1 MKVLQATPQCL
12 KVTRRILT
20 IQIVSNRL
28 VSLSEGKISHHAL
41 VHRIHLRT
49 TMSAP
54 PPGYGELCREI
65 ERLHEHSGDNAFQ
78 EQVIRKCVSYLKAN
92 QQGRHWFCDKYMFPV
107 STHLLILFLF
117 NAKGVLEKFKPHME
131 KALNECQNCVLLF
144 NNLKL
149 YLRITFSIVRQ
160 IAMQLVMQ
168 FLDIITQWE
177 GGRVANILKDRNLD
191 PTHLRNAILSCMY
204 DPRLLRLEGLIA
216 NDFVEAVERVQYS
229 PDTVLSGL
237 AYLALEPT
245 SSQLNQALAYKWMEK
260 LQSQDIV
267 LTANQVMPPLVDGIM
282 YYFYRIQNSK
292 FYSDEALIK
301 FWKFMNRFIDL
312 VDNSAILEKFNTP
325 PDMEKMSEYTNVHL
339 YLLIRVLFNNMMSL
353 LNEPLPALFEMLAK
367 MLTRFGSQLWQYTDH
382 ITWSQVLDC
391 TLSNSHYK
399 KQLLET
405 SMCGTVL
412 TVGWFDPLLNL
423 ISQVQFYTAAVRYA
437 TYLLNVCASVSP
449 AESVPNVSTL
459 RSVAINYFFR
469 VFEGTPVDIT
479 SEKYSIY
486 MLQLKEARTN
496 IDGFHNQ
503 IVDFAIKEKSQVA
516 QDLICKCL
524 EYDLG
529 LYGHNTWEI
538 SNGRIPEIFEM
549 WPKLYQTLLSRPIYA
564 ESDFCLALFNS
575 FKRIIYVISF
585 MKRKESFLKQLAD
598 IRDKHNDVVNVM
610 MKTFQKLLD
619 SIALSDPES
628 LRRSVLTKEGSEAL
642 WATLFLPHV
651 GPSGL
656 DVLYLAFSDEGGAR
670 LEAIKR
676 LIDADLELAVGL
688 ILTSLRK
695 VVTVDAFEPCPKI
708 IRILMDVFQALGDP
722 LLGLLVLAKLSEPLN
737 VLALWNE
744 LWAFLKWM
752 YDKTFV
758 WAHQY
763 ATEHLEEYA
772 RDVLDVLRQIFDLFR
787 MISNKLGKLPQE
799 LFQLVMLAFN
809 LLVVWLRLGD
819 PVLLNQCLALVFD
832 GFDLLIDLKIDI
844 DHKFLTYFISY
855 GARAKKFNNKLSTQQ
870 RTDIL
875 NKAREFGATDLVD
888 KIVSET
894 TQSRTSSIESSL
906 SLPTTSASGLTYTSR
921 KPGQPS
927 QQTIS
932 RFGTATRL
940 APRAPAQAPAS
951 PQFKLPGMEAVR
963 AELKST
969 REQLRSPIN
978 YSSPAPPRPAG
989 FNNRKSN
996 EAQVLRLVRKKG
1008 QSGELSSDDDD
1019 ETDLSDLFVE
1029 LKKPKAKVVEVDM
1042 HGRPLPKFVGKPPRG
1057 MLPEELKRK
1066 EEENMRMRL
1075 NVSLKPFYSQILKWN
1090 YNSDD
1095 QYPTADKDC
1104 FQPVKL
1110 TYADARDYVKTMEP
1124 LLMLECW
1131 LGIQQAKRTVQ
1142 ETPFKLTVGLRLSVD
1157 GFFDVYTLIPKGVIQ
1172 DRKISDLDLL
1182 VLAHPES
1189 NHAETDQQ
1197 IANFIKDGA
1206 TTTCLAK
1213 VKEIK
1218 LANAEFSDVTLRVYP
1233 QGLMMG
1239 VLTPQTEIY
1248 GMRVMQ
1254 MITVEREY
1262 LSLKGLQWYDLEK
1275 DILSATPAAPI
1286 DILDEDAKKVGET
1299 YGVNPSQAKAIMGLA
1314 QSKGFSLI
1322 QGPPGT
1328 GKTKTIL
1335 GCIGYFLSQ
1344 QKNPKLLAVP
1354 GNDNIKDIDSTHI
1367 PKILIC
1373 APSNAAVDE
1382 LLIRI
1387 REGIKLNSGDMIVP
1401 KVVRLGRSDAINAS
1415 VKDLTLEELVDKE
1428 LAANLGD
1435 RQRIQIDPKIREQH
1449 TAATKERDSIRK
1461 RIQQG
1466 DLSEVEL
1473 SKLET
1478 KIRDVNKKR
1487 NELAKMLDSQREQA
1501 SIQHRTREIERRNCQ
1516 AKILSNALIICST
1529 LSGSAHDFLKLL
1541 LMKFELVIID
1551 EACQCVELL
1560 ALIPL
1565 RYGAKKCIMVGDP
1578 NQLPPTV
1585 LSQAALGLDYEQSL
1599 FVRMQKQHPD
1609 LVYLLDVQ
1617 YRMHPEI
1624 SVFPSREFYEGK
1636 LSDGPNMFEKNTRPW
1651 HHHFPFTPFRFF
1663 DVQSQHQVNLLTK
1676 SLYNKSE
1683 ANMVLDMVL
1692 EIQKF
1697 VEPAQ
1702 FTGMVGI
1709 ISPYKEQIRV
1719 IRNLFINKFGSLIT
1733 KEIDFNT
1740 VDGFQGQEK
1749 EIIIM
1754 STVRALESG
1763 SVGFLS
1769 DVRRMNV
1776 ALTRARTSL
1785 WILGNADSLRRNK
1798 IWRRLLRDAE
1808 ERHCLNAV
1816 AGNNLKLLMA
1826 NGDPMAGS
1834 SLNATTRSR
1843 REDKKLR
1850 TEDKQHPNFVESR
1863 QADKVEG
1870 QRKLDEPSNPNNNT
1884 EDGENLKVDDARRK
1898 HPLYEEQTERKRYK
1912 QADGSEPTLFDR
1924 IGEPKPDVDY
1934 KEDKKSSIF
1943 DNATSGP
1950 NKSGVRHKPYIHPG
1964 HSMPSNS
1971 GVIQASLGP
1980 NHEISILDEPE
1991 GSGNQPRPTF
2001 QGNRNRGGRGRGT
2014 RGNFGSRGTYRGE
2027 SLGYH
2032 TNHRGGFRGG
2042 RGGGYS
2048 NRGGFRGESHVP
2060 APTSLGK
2067 IPKKSSNPIFI
2078 KRRPPPKP

>member
-1 MKVLQATPQCL
+1 
-12 KVTRRILT
+12 
-20 IQIVSNRL
+20 
-28 VSLSEGKISHHAL
+28 
-41 VHRIHLRT
+41 
-49 TMSAP
+49 MSAP
-54 PPGYGELCREI
+54 PPGYGELCKEI

-117 NAKGVLEKFKPHME
+117 NAKGILEKFKPHME
-131 KALNECQNCVLLF
+131 KALNECPNCIQLF

-177 GGRVANILKDRNLD
+177 GGRVANILKNPNLEL
-191 PTHLRNAILSCMY
+191 TLIKNAILSCMY
-204 DPRLLRLEGLIA
+204 DPKLLRLEGSIA
-216 NDFVEAVERVQYS
+216 ADFLRAVETVNYS
-229 PDTVLSGL
+229 PDTVLPGL

-245 SSQLNQALAYKWMEK
+245 NPPAVQALAYKWM
-260 LQSQDIV
+260 DILSEQNVV
-267 LTANQVMPPLVDGIM
+267 LTASQVMPPLVDGIM

-301 FWKFMNRFIDL
+301 FWKFMTKFIDL
-312 VDNSAILEKFNTP
+312 VDNNAILEKLNTP
-325 PDMEKMSEYTNVHL
+325 PDLEKMSEYTNVHL

-367 MLTRFGSQLWQYTDH
+367 MLKRFGPQLWQHTDH

-391 TLSNSHYK
+391 TLSNSFYK
-399 KQLLET
+399 TQLLESNT
-405 SMCGTVL
+405 NKNIL
-412 TVGWFDPLLNL
+412 TVDWFDPLLNL
-423 ISQVQFYTAAVRYA
+423 ISQVQFYTSAVRYA
-437 TYLLNVCASVSP
+437 TYLLNICASVSLGN
-449 AESVPNVSTL
+449 SSSNVSIL
-459 RSVAINYFFR
+459 RSMAIKYFLR
-469 VFEGTPVDIT
+469 VFEETPVGIT

-486 MLQLKEARTN
+486 MLQHKEARTN
-496 IDGFHNQ
+496 IDTFHNQ
-503 IVDFAIKEKSQVA
+503 IVDYAVKEKSQVA
-516 QDLICKCL
+516 QELICKCL
-524 EYDLG
+524 DYDLG
-529 LYGHNTWEI
+529 LYGHNTWEL
-538 SNGRIPEIFEM
+538 SNGRIPEIFDV
-549 WPKLYQTLLSRPIYA
+549 WPAVYQTLLSRPIYA
-564 ESDFCLALFNS
+564 DPNFCLALFSN
-575 FKRIIYVISF
+575 FKGIIYIISF

-598 IRDKHNDVVNVM
+598 VRDKHNGVVDYM
-610 MKTFQKLLD
+610 MKIFQKLLD
-619 SIALSDPES
+619 SIALSDPEH
-628 LRRSVLTKEGSEAL
+628 LRRTVLTKEGSEAL
-642 WATLFLPHV
+642 WAILFLPHV
-651 GPSGL
+651 GQSGL

-676 LIDADLELAVGL
+676 LIDADLESAVGL
-688 ILTSLRK
+688 ILTSLCK
-695 VVTVDAFEPCPKI
+695 VVTVDAFEPCPKTVRI
-708 IRILMDVFQALGDP
+708 IMDVYQALGDP
-722 LLGLLVLAKLSEPLN
+722 LLGLLVQATLSESLN
-737 VLALWNE
+737 MLALWNE

-787 MISNKLGKLPQE
+787 IICDKLNKPPQE
-799 LFQLVMLAFN
+799 LFKPVMLAFN

-819 PVLLNQCLALVFD
+819 PVLLSQCLALVFD
-832 GFDLLIDLKIDI
+832 GFDLLIDLNIEIDQ
-844 DHKFLTYFISY
+844 KFLTYFISY

-875 NKAREFGATDLVD
+875 NKAREYGATDMVD
-888 KIVSET
+888 KIVKET
-894 TQSRTSSIESSL
+894 TQSRMVVSDD
-906 SLPTTSASGLTYTSR
+906 SLPLPTPSATGLTYTSR
-921 KPGQPS
+921 KLGQPL
-927 QQTIS
+927 QQTLS
-932 RFGTATRL
+932 RFGTATKL
-940 APRAPAQAPAS
+940 APRAPAPT
-951 PQFKLPGMEAVR
+951 PTLFKLPGMEAVR
-963 AELKST
+963 AELKSS
-969 REQLRSPIN
+969 REHAKSPVN
-978 YSSPAPPRPAG
+978 LSAPAPPRPAG
-989 FNNRKSN
+989 FNSKKSS
-996 EAQVLRLVRKKG
+996 EPQVLRLVRKKG
-1008 QSGELSSDDDD
+1008 QAGDVSLDEEG

-1042 HGRPLPKFVGKPPRG
+1042 HGRPIPKYVGKPPRG

-1075 NVSLKPFYSQILKWN
+1075 NVNLKPFYSQILKWN
-1090 YNSDD
+1090 YNSNDV
-1095 QYPTADKDC
+1095 YPTADKNIY
-1104 FQPVKL
+1104 QPVKL
-1110 TYADARDYVKTMEP
+1110 TYTDARDYVKTVEP

-1131 LGIQQAKRTVQ
+1131 LGIQQAKKTI
-1142 ETPFKLTVGLRLSVD
+1142 EENPFKLTVGLRLSVD
-1157 GFFDVYTLIPKGVIQ
+1157 GFFDVYTLISKEVIQ
-1172 DRKISDLDLL
+1172 DRKIGDLDLI
-1182 VLAHPES
+1182 VLAHPGPGFMES
-1189 NHAETDQQ
+1189 PPRQ
-1197 IANFIKDGA
+1197 IANYIKDDS
-1206 TTTCLAK
+1206 TITCLAK

-1254 MITVEREY
+1254 MVTVEREY
-1262 LSLKGLQWYDLEK
+1262 LSLKGLQYYDLEK

-1286 DILDEDAKKVGET
+1286 KVSDEEARKVGDI
-1299 YGVNPSQAKAIMGLA
+1299 YGVNPSQAKAIMGLSH
-1314 QSKGFSLI
+1314 SKGFSLI

-1335 GCIGYFLSQ
+1335 GCIGYFLSH
-1344 QKNPKLLAVP
+1344 QKNPKALAVP
-1354 GNDNIKDIDSTHI
+1354 GHESKEVDAKSL
-1367 PKILIC
+1367 PKVLIC

-1382 LLIRI
+1382 LLVRI
-1387 REGIKLNSGDMIVP
+1387 REGIKLSNGEVTMP
-1401 KVVRLGRSDAINAS
+1401 KVVRLGRSDAINAA
-1415 VKDLTLEELVDKE
+1415 VKDLTLEELVDRE

-1435 RQRIQIDPKIREQH
+1435 RQRMQIDPKIREQH

-1461 RIQQG
+1461 QIQQG
-1466 DLSEVEL
+1466 DLSEDEL
-1473 SKLET
+1473 SKLE
-1478 KIRDVNKKR
+1478 KQIREVNKKR

-1516 AKILSNALIICST
+1516 AKILTNAQIICST

-1565 RYGAKKCIMVGDP
+1565 RYGAKKCVMVGDP

-1624 SVFPSREFYEGK
+1624 SVFPSREFYNGK
-1636 LSDGPNMFEKNTRPW
+1636 LSDGPDMFEKNTRPW
-1651 HHHFPFTPFRFF
+1651 HHHYPFTPFRFF
-1663 DVQSQHQVNLLTK
+1663 DVQSKHQVHLLTR
-1676 SLYNKSE
+1676 SLFNKSE

-1697 VEPAQ
+1697 VKPEDFP
-1702 FTGMVGI
+1702 GMVGI

-1719 IRNLFINKFGSLIT
+1719 IKNLFVNKFGYLIT

-1785 WILGNADSLRRNK
+1785 WILGNGESLRRNK
-1798 IWRRLLRDAE
+1798 IWRRLLNDAE
-1808 ERHCLNAV
+1808 DRHCMSTV
-1816 AGNNLKLLMA
+1816 TGNNLKLLMA
-1826 NGDPMAGS
+1826 KGDPMAGS
-1834 SLNATTRSR
+1834 RPDANANTRQDQQSTTSKS
-1843 REDKKLR
+1843 DSNS
-1850 TEDKQHPNFVESR
+1850 QSESR
-1863 QADKVEG
+1863 EHTPDYRDEAQQYLDDVSGNTKVSSG
-1870 QRKLDEPSNPNNNT
+1870 GLSPKYH
-1884 EDGENLKVDDARRK
+1884 DARRK
-1898 HPLYEEQTERKRYK
+1898 FPNRDDQSDRKRFKSTPQTE
-1912 QADGSEPTLFDR
+1912 ASELTLFDR
-1924 IGEPKPDVDY
+1924 IGEAPQSEVDPM
-1934 KEDKKSSIF
+1934 EDRKSSIF
-1943 DNATSGP
+1943 DNTGAGS
-1950 NKSGVRHKPYIHPG
+1950 NKSTGRYKPYVYPG
-1964 HSMPSNS
+1964 NNPRPNNS

-1980 NHEISILDEPE
+1980 NHEISIQDKTDGDDNYPKA
-1991 GSGNQPRPTF
+1991 TF
-2001 QGNRNRGGRGRGT
+2001 HGYRGRGGRGRGT
-2014 RGNFGSRGTYRGE
+2014 RGYHGGRGTYRGD
-2027 SLGYH
+2027 SLGSHMSYRGG
-2032 TNHRGGFRGG
+2032 HRGGRDG
-2042 RGGGYS
+2042 S
-2048 NRGGFRGESHVP
+2048 NPNRGGFRDSSHVP
-2060 APTSLGK
+2060 SPTSLGK
-2067 IPKKSSNPIFI
+2067 IPRNPSNPLFI
-2078 KRRPPPKP
+2078 KRRPPPKS